1 MQSLMTPLHA
11 LKWVTLVVVQT
22 LGETLKTRAL
32 GFAPYFVVL
41 SLMMGSPW
49 AHAQAPAWPLK
60 PVKIVIP
67 FAPGGGVDILTRAL
81 AIRLQQRWGQPIVVE
96 NRAGAG
102 SIIGADLVAKS
113 APDGYTLLATV
124 NQTMVANRFL
134 YKSLPYDPDKS
145 FEPITLM
152 VVSDQ
157 LLIAHVGLPANN
169 LKELVAL
176 ARKEPGKLAYGSF
189 GIGSQPHLLY
199 ETLKVREGIDLLHVP
214 YKGITPN
221 LAALAAGEVVLGTGS
236 AAVAAPLIAAGKIKP
251 LTVAGAQA
259 IAQYPKVPTSV
270 EQGYPYVQ
278 TSIWYAMFA
287 PAGTPVTVLDRIRA
301 DVRDILMDPVF
312 AESNATAKGLTVVAS
327 DRAQL
332 VRTIREESQLAG
344 EQIKAAKV
352 QPE

>member
-1 MQSLMTPLHA
+1 MKRFSPLD
-11 LKWVTLVVVQT
+11 TLFSRRVRPCGSHGRRWT
-22 LGETLKTRAL
+22 
-32 GFAPYFVVL
+32 L
-41 SLMMGSPW
+41 SLMLALAGMGG
-49 AHAQAPAWPLK
+49 AFCAQAQTSAWPAK

-67 FAPGGGVDILTRAL
+67 FAPGGGVDILTRAI
-81 AIRLQQRWGQPIVVE
+81 ANRLQQRWGQPIVVE

-113 APDGYTLLATV
+113 PPDGYTLLATV

-145 FEPITLM
+145 FDPITLM

-176 ARKEPGKLAYGSF
+176 ARREPGKLAYGSF

-251 LTVAGAQA
+251 LTVAGAQPMP
-259 IAQYPKVPTSV
+259 QYPKVPTSV
-270 EQGYPYVQ
+270 EQGFPYVQ

-287 PAGTPVTVLDRIRA
+287 PAGTPVPVLERVRN
-301 DVRDILMDPVF
+301 DVREILTDPAF
-312 AESNATAKGLTVVAS
+312 AEAHATSKGLTVVAG

>member
-1 MQSLMTPLHA
+1 MNTRLLLRTLLATVGLMAASLANAQTQS
-11 LKWVTLVVVQT
+11 QT
-22 LGETLKTRAL
+22 
-32 GFAPYFVVL
+32 AP
-41 SLMMGSPW
+41 
-49 AHAQAPAWPLK
+49 WPTK

-67 FAPGGGVDILTRAL
+67 FAPGGGVDILTRAI
-81 AIRLQQRWGQPIVVE
+81 ASRLQQRWGQPIVIE

-102 SIIGADLVAKS
+102 SIIGADMVAKS
-113 APDGYTLLATV
+113 PADGYTLLATV

-145 FEPITLM
+145 FDPITLM
-152 VVSDQ
+152 VISDQ

-176 ARKEPGKLAYGSF
+176 ARREPGKLAYGSF

-251 LTVAGAQA
+251 LTVAGAQP

-270 EQGYPYVQ
+270 EQGFPYVQ
-278 TSIWYAMFA
+278 TSIWYALFA
-287 PAGTPVTVLDRIRA
+287 PAGTPVPLLERIRS
-301 DVRDILMDPVF
+301 DVRDILTEPAF
-312 AESNATAKGLTVVAS
+312 AEANAMAKGLTVVAG
-327 DRAQL
+327 DRAHL
-332 VRTIREESQLAG
+332 ARTIRDESQWAG

>member
-1 MQSLMTPLHA
+1 M
-11 LKWVTLVVVQT
+11 
-22 LGETLKTRAL
+22 
-32 GFAPYFVVL
+32 
-41 SLMMGSPW
+41 
-49 AHAQAPAWPLK
+49 
-60 PVKIVIP
+60 
-67 FAPGGGVDILTRAL
+67 DILTRAI
-81 AIRLQQRWGQPIVVE
+81 ASRLQQRWGQPIVIE

-102 SIIGADLVAKS
+102 SIIGADMVAKS
-113 APDGYTLLATV
+113 PADGYTLLATV

-145 FEPITLM
+145 FDPITLM
-152 VVSDQ
+152 VISDQ

-176 ARKEPGKLAYGSF
+176 ARREPGKLAYGSF

-251 LTVAGAQA
+251 LTVAGAQP

-270 EQGYPYVQ
+270 ELGFPYVQ
-278 TSIWYAMFA
+278 TSIWYALFA
-287 PAGTPVTVLDRIRA
+287 PAGTPVPLLERIRS
-301 DVRDILMDPVF
+301 DVRDILTEPAF
-312 AESNATAKGLTVVAS
+312 AEANAMAKGLTVVAG
-327 DRAQL
+327 DRAHL
-332 VRTIREESQLAG
+332 LRTIRDESQLAG